1 MYSCDSGVVD
11 LRCCVED
18 NGSHK
23 RGLIISKDP
32 IFISFLKCNESS
44 SLRQSIGATT
54 GEAGHERHEHQGYKQ
69 KTFHRIQDIFWLF
82 EDCCLLVAMDVNTF
96 ACTPKRVKV
105 LVLLPSN
112 ELSNKQYNLLFGHM
126 YVT

>member
-82 EDCCLLVAMDVNTF
+82 EDCLWRWMLIHL
-96 ACTPKRVKV
+96 RVLQK
-105 LVLLPSN
+105 
-112 ELSNKQYNLLFGHM
+112 E
-126 YVT
+126 